1 MQVESVIYHNYNSYS
16 DLFLEFVEVNQLD
29 SRNQDSR
36 PIAMVP
42 QKRSIIIQGK

>member
-42 QKRSIIIQGK
+42 KKRSIIIQGK